1 MFKREAEIVD
11 EMFVARLDTYN
22 LKVGGDGGWDFCN
35 KNGKRVSIENQTCDK
50 KARSQKA
57 Q

>member
-11 EMFVARLDTYN
+11 EEFVARLDTYN

-35 KNGKRVSIENQTCDK
+35 ATGKRVSIENQKCDI
-50 KARSQKA
+50 KARTEKA
-57 Q
+57 